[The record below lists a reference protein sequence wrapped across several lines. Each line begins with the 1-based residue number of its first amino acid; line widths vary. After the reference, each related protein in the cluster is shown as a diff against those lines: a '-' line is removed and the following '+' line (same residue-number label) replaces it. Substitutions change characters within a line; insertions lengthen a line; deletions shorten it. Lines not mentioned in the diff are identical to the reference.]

1 MIYANLASEQ
11 VARQITARSIL
22 VKEVIDVI
30 SEAKSYPDLLLN
42 VNRAKLDPILES
54 GKSFRFSIEAVG
66 RKVSYKEQVEI
77 IESFGIFPFSKNVD
91 LKNPQVVFKVV
102 ENRED
107 HMIYFGTEVA
117 SNRVEEDTY
126 HYKYDLKQRPYLGPT
141 STDSQL
147 AFLMVN

>member
-1 MIYANLASEQ
+1 M
-11 VARQITARSIL
+11 
-22 VKEVIDVI
+22 IDVI

-107 HMIYFGTEVA
+107 HVIYFGTEVA

-141 STDSQL
+141 STDS
-147 AFLMVN
+147 